1 MLARLEKQAKLLAL
15 VKLANVALAM
25 LWGFAVTFVFV
36 RLLPLSEFKAFLLL
50 VAFANFTISAD
61 FGFSGIIYA
70 RLRRF
75 RLRQGAADPFNP
87 AEIVMLLAFMLL
99 VVALGGLAIALCLAS
114 GFIPTQWPAL
124 FMGFYILSVLNIIAL
139 LAKRALAALD
149 HNLLWEGMDFVRR
162 SLSIGLL
169 LAALAG
175 LPILLSVCLQI
186 GLTVAALFAGLAV
199 VHRAI
204 GMQARQWL
212 LARADAGRVFGQY
225 ARDMGATMGLTLSD
239 VAAYNAPYLGIALA
253 THDPRPL
260 LVFDFL
266 FKISR
271 ALSAAIRAL
280 VEAGLPRLTAAYH
293 AGRHEAARASIGKLS
308 VLALACAAALGLLLL
323 LAGPDISRIMF
334 DGKVVLGRDEL
345 LFMTALLA
353 GLAMICVS
361 TYVQNGLGRFGAL
374 LPASLAFLAGSVASV
389 PVAAWLAP
397 LIGAS
402 FSLCFIAAY
411 ALVHLLLGLRHHLM
425 LRGIARA

>member
-1 MLARLEKQAKLLAL
+1 LLGRLEEQAKLLAL

-36 RLLPLSEFKAFLLL
+36 RLLPLAEFKAFLLL

-75 RLRQGAADPFNP
+75 RLREGAADPFNP
-87 AEIVMLLAFMLL
+87 AEIAMLLAFMLL
-99 VVALGGLAIALCLAS
+99 VVVLGGLAIALCLAI
-114 GFIPTQWPAL
+114 GFIPTGQPAL
-124 FMGFYILSVLNIIAL
+124 FMAFYILSALNIVAL

-162 SLSIGLL
+162 FLSIGLL

-175 LPILLSVCLQI
+175 LPILLSVCFQI

-204 GMQARQWL
+204 GMQAGDWL
-212 LARADAGRVFGQY
+212 LRHSGGGILRQY

-266 FKISR
+266 FKMSR

-293 AGRHEAARASIGKLS
+293 AGRHEAARTSIGKLS
-308 VLALACAAALGLLLL
+308 LLALACAAALGGLLL
-323 LAGPDISRIMF
+323 LAGPEISRIMF

-361 TYVQNGLGRFGAL
+361 TYVQNGLGHFGAL
-374 LPASLAFLAGSVASV
+374 LPASLTFLAGSVASV
-389 PVAAWLAP
+389 LLAAWLAP
-397 LIGAS
+397 LSDAP

>member
-1 MLARLEKQAKLLAL
+1 MLERLEKQAKLLAL

-36 RLLPLSEFKAFLLL
+36 RLLPLYEFKAFLLL

-61 FGFSGIIYA
+61 FGFSGIISA
-70 RLRRF
+70 RVRRI
-75 RLRQGAADPFNP
+75 RLEPGADPFNP
-87 AEIVMLLAFMLL
+87 AEIAMLLAFMLL
-99 VVALGGLAIALCLAS
+99 VVVLGGAAIALCLAN
-114 GFIPTQWPAL
+114 GFIPTEWPAL
-124 FMGFYILSVLNIIAL
+124 FMAFYLLSALNIVAL

-149 HNLLWEGMDFVRR
+149 HNLLWEGMDFGRR
-162 SLSIGLL
+162 FLSIGLL

-186 GLTVAALFAGLAV
+186 GLTVAVLFTGLAV
-199 VHRAI
+199 VHRAV
-204 GMQARQWL
+204 GMQAGQWL
-212 LARADAGRVFGQY
+212 LARADTGRVLKYY

-266 FKISR
+266 FKMSR

-280 VEAGLPRLTAAYH
+280 VEAGLPRLTAACH
-293 AGRHEAARASIGKLS
+293 AGRHEAARASIQKLS
-308 VLALACAAALGLLLL
+308 LLALACAAALGALLL
-323 LAGPDISRIMF
+323 LAGPEISRIMF
-334 DGKVVLGRDEL
+334 DGKVVLARDEL

-361 TYVQNGLGRFGAL
+361 TYVQNGLGRFGVL
-374 LPASLAFLAGSVASV
+374 LPASLTFLVGSVASV

>member
-1 MLARLEKQAKLLAL
+1 MLERLEKQAKLLAL

-75 RLRQGAADPFNP
+75 RLEPGADPFNP
-87 AEIVMLLAFMLL
+87 AEIAMLLAFMLL
-99 VVALGGLAIALCLAS
+99 VVVLGGAAIALCLAN
-114 GFIPTQWPAL
+114 GFIPTEWPAL
-124 FMGFYILSVLNIIAL
+124 FMAFYLLSALNIVAL

-149 HNLLWEGMDFVRR
+149 HNLLWEGMDFGRR
-162 SLSIGLL
+162 FLSIGLL

-186 GLTVAALFAGLAV
+186 GLTVAVLFTGLAV
-199 VHRAI
+199 VHRAV

-212 LARADAGRVFGQY
+212 LARADTGRVLKYY

-266 FKISR
+266 FKMSR

-280 VEAGLPRLTAAYH
+280 VEAGLPRLTAACH
-293 AGRHEAARASIGKLS
+293 AGRHEAARASIQKLS
-308 VLALACAAALGLLLL
+308 LLALGCAAALGALLL

-334 DGKVVLGRDEL
+334 DGKVVLARDEL

-361 TYVQNGLGRFGAL
+361 TYVQNGLGRFGVL
-374 LPASLAFLAGSVASV
+374 LPASLTFLVGSVASV

-397 LIGAS
+397 LIDAS